1 MSGSIKEF
9 HGRNG
14 VLRKFSHP
22 FLDDILYAKV
32 SPDGTYC
39 VAVTE
44 SGLHSFPTFTNQPV
58 KLHLPGEI
66 RGFVQYL

>member
-1 MSGSIKEF
+1 MSGYITEF

-14 VLRKFSHP
+14 VLRKISHP

-32 SPDGTYC
+32 SPDGTSC

-58 KLHLPGEI
+58 KLHLSGAI
-66 RGFVQYL
+66 QGFV